1 MARKYNTI
9 ALQDMATTSKVGY
22 LKVIKTAKNKY
33 WSSSLLEA
41 TPQNLWTAKRIA
53 YGQTRPRFPSLPGA
67 ETPRLMNK
75 VLLDHFFPPKEA
87 FTPPPRLRPYKKAP
101 PLTKEEMASAL
112 ST

>member
-9 ALQDMATTSKVGY
+9 ALRDMASTSKVGY
-22 LKVIKTAKNKY
+22 FKVIKTAKNKY
-33 WSSSLLEA
+33 WSSSMLEA
-41 TPQNLWTAKRIA
+41 TPQNLWTAKRFA
-53 YGQTRPRFPSLPGA
+53 YGEAPPRFPWLPGA
-67 ETPRLMNK
+67 ETPQPMNK

-101 PLTKEEMASAL
+101 TLTKKEMASTL